1 MPASK
6 SCIVLPVKID
16 TRFLNDVASRTLG
29 FIHSVPFCQ
38 HPMNIPSS
46 ILTLLL
52 GIGLT
57 LVSLWYGQNHG
68 LMPVA
73 ASEEATH
80 IDGLFN
86 AMMTISVG
94 LFLLVQGIIVY
105 CAVKFRRK
113 PGELGDGAAI
123 EGNVP
128 LEILWTAIPAAIVLW
143 ISIYSF
149 EIYNE
154 MGGFDPAGSGAHAMH
169 SMPSGKGSAMAA
181 TLDSTPESKAMA
193 MLGVGAS
200 PANQG
205 KDAAVNVNVLGLQYA
220 WIFTYPDINV
230 TSSELHV
237 PVGQEVKLNMTA
249 QDVIHAVWIPQ
260 LRLKQ
265 DVIPGTQTQLRFTT
279 NKVGS
284 YPLRCAELCGGYH
297 GSMVTQMVVETPE
310 DYATWIASQQESTQA
325 QAEVVKQ
332 TIAMNPANLSTG
344 NYLAPY
350 AKEMGIQPEMLK
362 HLHQHESMNMSSL
375 PATSGNS

>member
-1 MPASK
+1 
-6 SCIVLPVKID
+6 
-16 TRFLNDVASRTLG
+16 
-29 FIHSVPFCQ
+29 
-38 HPMNIPSS
+38 MNIPSS
-46 ILTLLL
+46 IITLLL

-73 ASEEATH
+73 ASEEAVH

-86 AMMTISVG
+86 TMMTISVG
-94 LFLLVQGIIVY
+94 LFLLVQGVIIY
-105 CAVKFRRK
+105 SAVVFRRK

-154 MGGFDPAGSGAHAMH
+154 MGGFDPAAANDIHAMH
-169 SMPSGKGSAMAA
+169 GMPSGKGSAMAA
-181 TLDSTPESKAMA
+181 TLDGDMPKGSPMMA
-193 MLGVGAS
+193 MGVGAS

-205 KDAAVNVNVLGLQYA
+205 KSAAVNVNVLGLQYA
-220 WIFTYPDINV
+220 WIFTYPDSNI
-230 TSSELHV
+230 TSGELHI
-237 PVGQEVKLNMTA
+237 PVGKEVQLNMNA
-249 QDVIHAVWIPQ
+249 QDVIHAVWIPE

-265 DVIPGTQTQLRFTT
+265 DVIPGTPTQLRFTS
-279 NKVGS
+279 NKVGT

-297 GSMVTQMVVETPE
+297 GSMVTRMIVHTPE
-310 DYATWIASQQESTQA
+310 EYDTWIASQQQSTQA

-332 TIAMNPANLSTG
+332 TIAMNPANLSPS

-350 AKEMGIQPEMLK
+350 AQEMGVKPEMVQ
-362 HLHQHESMNMSSL
+362 HLHHQHDMDMSISS
-375 PATSGNS
+375 AIR

>member
-1 MPASK
+1 
-6 SCIVLPVKID
+6 
-16 TRFLNDVASRTLG
+16 
-29 FIHSVPFCQ
+29 
-38 HPMNIPSS
+38 MNIPSS
-46 ILTLLL
+46 IITLLL

-73 ASEEATH
+73 ASEEAAH

-94 LFLLVQGIIVY
+94 LFLGVQGVIVY
-105 CAVKFRRK
+105 SAIKFRRR

-154 MGGFDPAGSGAHAMH
+154 MGGFDPEANGAHAMH

-181 TLDSTPESKAMA
+181 TMDASMAGMPDASKLMA
-193 MLGVGAS
+193 AIGVGAS

-205 KDAAVNVNVLGLQYA
+205 KPAAVNVNVLGLQYA
-220 WIFTYPDINV
+220 WIFTYPDANI
-230 TSSELHV
+230 TSGELHI
-237 PVGQEVKLNMTA
+237 PVGKEVQLNMNA

-265 DVIPGTQTQLRFTT
+265 DVIPGTQTELRFTS
-279 NKVGS
+279 NKVGT

-297 GSMVTQMVVETPE
+297 GSMVTRMIVHTPE
-310 DYATWIASQQESTQA
+310 EYDAWIASQQQSTQA
-325 QAEVVKQ
+325 QADIVKQ
-332 TIAMNPANLSTG
+332 TIAMNPANLSES

-350 AKEMGIQPEMLK
+350 AKEMGVQPEMVN
-362 HLHQHESMNMSSL
+362 HLHHDMNMSIAS
-375 PATSGNS
+375 ATK

>member
-1 MPASK
+1 
-6 SCIVLPVKID
+6 
-16 TRFLNDVASRTLG
+16 
-29 FIHSVPFCQ
+29 
-38 HPMNIPSS
+38 MNIPSS

-86 AMMTISVG
+86 TMMTISTG
-94 LFLLVQGIIVY
+94 LFLLVQGVIVY
-105 CAVKFRRK
+105 SAIKFRRK
-113 PGELGDGAAI
+113 PGELGDGLAI

-154 MGGFDPAGSGAHAMH
+154 MGGFDPATANSMHAMH
-169 SMPSGKGSAMAA
+169 GGKGSAMAA
-181 TLDSTPESKAMA
+181 PINGTAPAPQPDTRLA
-193 MLGVGAS
+193 LGVGAS

-205 KDAAVNVNVLGLQYA
+205 KAAGVNVNVLGLQYA
-220 WIFTYPDINV
+220 WIFTYPDAGI
-230 TSSELHV
+230 TSGELHI
-237 PVGQEVKLNMTA
+237 PVGKEVQLNMTA
-249 QDVIHAVWIPQ
+249 QDVIHAVWIPE

-265 DVIPGTQTQLRFTT
+265 DVIPGTPTQLRFTS
-279 NKVGS
+279 NKVGN

-297 GSMVTQMVVETPE
+297 GSMVTRMIVHTPE
-310 DYATWIASQQESTQA
+310 EYDSWIASQQQPAQA
-325 QAEVVKQ
+325 QIEAVKK
-332 TIAMNPANLSTG
+332 TIAMNPANLAPG
-344 NYLAPY
+344 DYLAPY
-350 AKEMGIQPEMLK
+350 AKEMGVDRQTIAQLHHHHQPMA
-362 HLHQHESMNMSSL
+362 M
-375 PATSGNS
+375 SGNNLPTAQM

>member
-1 MPASK
+1 
-6 SCIVLPVKID
+6 
-16 TRFLNDVASRTLG
+16 
-29 FIHSVPFCQ
+29 
-38 HPMNIPSS
+38 MNIPSS
-46 ILTLLL
+46 IISLLL

-73 ASEEATH
+73 ASEEAAH

-86 AMMTISVG
+86 AMMTISTG
-94 LFLLVQGIIVY
+94 LFLLVQGVIVY
-105 CAVKFRRK
+105 SAIKFRRK

-154 MGGFDPAGSGAHAMH
+154 MGGFDPAANGAHAMH

-181 TLDSTPESKAMA
+181 TLDGAPKSP
-193 MLGVGAS
+193 MLLAAIGVGAS

-205 KDAAVNVNVLGLQYA
+205 KAAAVNVNVLGLQYA
-220 WIFTYPDINV
+220 WIFTYPDANI
-230 TSSELHV
+230 TSGELHI
-237 PVGQEVKLNMTA
+237 PVGKEVQLNMNA
-249 QDVIHAVWIPQ
+249 QDVIHAVWIPE

-265 DVIPGTQTQLRFTT
+265 DVIPGTPTELRFTS
-279 NKVGS
+279 NKVGN

-297 GSMVTQMVVETPE
+297 GSMVTRMIVHTPE
-310 DYATWIASQQESTQA
+310 EYDAWIASQQQSTQA

-332 TIAMNPANLSTG
+332 TIAMNPAHLSTS

-350 AKEMGIQPEMLK
+350 ATEMGVKPEMVA
-362 HLHQHESMNMSSL
+362 HLHHDMNMSSIAS
-375 PATSGNS
+375 ATK

>member
-1 MPASK
+1 
-6 SCIVLPVKID
+6 
-16 TRFLNDVASRTLG
+16 
-29 FIHSVPFCQ
+29 
-38 HPMNIPSS
+38 MNIPSS
-46 ILTLLL
+46 IITLLL

-68 LMPVA
+68 LMPTA

-80 IDGLFN
+80 VDGLFN
-86 AMMTISVG
+86 AMMTISIG

-113 PGELGDGAAI
+113 PGELGDGVAV

-154 MGGFDPAGSGAHAMH
+154 MGGFDPGADGAHAMH
-169 SMPSGKGSAMAA
+169 SMPSGRGSAMAA
-181 TLDSTPESKAMA
+181 TMTEAGMVPQLDKRVAV
-193 MLGVGAS
+193 LGVGAS

-205 KDAAVNVNVLGLQYA
+205 KAAAVSVNVLGLQYA
-220 WIFTYPDINV
+220 WIFTYPDANI
-230 TSSELHV
+230 TSGELHV
-237 PVGQEVKLNMTA
+237 PVGKEVQLNMTA

-265 DVIPGTQTQLRFTT
+265 DVIPGSQTELRFTT
-279 NKVGS
+279 SKVGS

-297 GSMVTQMVVETPE
+297 GSMVTQMVVHTPE
-310 DYATWIASQQESTQA
+310 EYDAWIASQQQSTQA

-344 NYLAPY
+344 DYLAPY
-350 AKEMGIQPEMLK
+350 ATEMGVAPEMLE
-362 HLHQHESMNMSSL
+362 HLHHQH
-375 PATSGNS
+375 

>member
-1 MPASK
+1 
-6 SCIVLPVKID
+6 
-16 TRFLNDVASRTLG
+16 
-29 FIHSVPFCQ
+29 
-38 HPMNIPSS
+38 MNIPSS
-46 ILTLLL
+46 ITTLLL

-80 IDGLFN
+80 IDSLFN
-86 AMMTISVG
+86 AMMTISTG
-94 LFLLVQGIIVY
+94 LFIIVQGVIVY

-154 MGGFDPAGSGAHAMH
+154 MGGFDPAADGMHAMH
-169 SMPSGKGSAMAA
+169 GMPAGKGSAMAA
-181 TLDSTPESKAMA
+181 TMDGNMLKGSPTIAA
-193 MLGVGAS
+193 LGVGAS

-205 KDAAVNVNVLGLQYA
+205 KAADVNVNVLGLQYA
-220 WIFTYPDINV
+220 WIFTYPEINI
-230 TSSELHV
+230 TSGELHV
-237 PVGQEVKLNMTA
+237 PVGKEVQLNMNA

-297 GSMVTQMVVETPE
+297 GSMVTQMIVHTPE
-310 DYATWIASQQESTQA
+310 EYDTWIASQQQSAQA
-325 QAEVVKQ
+325 QAEIVKQ
-332 TIAMNPANLSTG
+332 TIAMNPANLSPA

-350 AKEMGIQPEMLK
+350 ANEMGVKPEMVE
-362 HLHQHESMNMSSL
+362 HLHHQGMKMDGSIASVIK
-375 PATSGNS
+375 

>member
-1 MPASK
+1 
-6 SCIVLPVKID
+6 
-16 TRFLNDVASRTLG
+16 
-29 FIHSVPFCQ
+29 
-38 HPMNIPSS
+38 MNIPSS

-94 LFLLVQGIIVY
+94 LFLLVQGVLVISAI
-105 CAVKFRRK
+105 KFRRK
-113 PGELGDGAAI
+113 PGELGDGVAI

-154 MGGFDPAGSGAHAMH
+154 MGGFDPATANDIHAMH

-181 TLDSTPESKAMA
+181 TMDGISPQPNSQMA
-193 MLGVGAS
+193 LGVGAS

-205 KDAAVNVNVLGLQYA
+205 KSAAVSVNVLGLQYA
-220 WIFTYPDINV
+220 WIFTYPDANV
-230 TSSELHV
+230 TSGELHV
-237 PVGQEVKLNMTA
+237 PVGKEVQLNMNA
-249 QDVIHAVWIPQ
+249 QDVIHAVWIPE

-265 DVIPGTQTQLRFTT
+265 DVIPGTPTQLRFTS
-279 NKVGS
+279 NKVGN

-297 GSMVTQMVVETPE
+297 GSMVTRMIVHTPE
-310 DYATWIASQQESTQA
+310 EYDAWIASQQQSTQA

-332 TIAMNPANLSTG
+332 TIAMNPANLSTT

-350 AKEMGIQPEMLK
+350 AKEMGVQPEMIQ
-362 HLHQHESMNMSSL
+362 HLHHPYKSVGELSTAKTN
-375 PATSGNS
+375 TNS

>member
-1 MPASK
+1 
-6 SCIVLPVKID
+6 
-16 TRFLNDVASRTLG
+16 
-29 FIHSVPFCQ
+29 
-38 HPMNIPSS
+38 MNIPSS
-46 ILTLLL
+46 IITLLL

-68 LMPVA
+68 LMPIA
-73 ASEEATH
+73 ASEEAGH

-94 LFLLVQGIIVY
+94 LFLLVQGVIVY
-105 CAVKFRRK
+105 CAIKFRRK

-128 LEILWTAIPAAIVLW
+128 LEILWTAIPAAVVLW

-154 MGGFDPAGSGAHAMH
+154 MGGFDPSADGMHAMH
-169 SMPSGKGSAMAA
+169 GMPAGKGSAMAA
-181 TLDSTPESKAMA
+181 TMDMDGNVPKGSPTIAA
-193 MLGVGAS
+193 IGVGAS

-205 KDAAVNVNVLGLQYA
+205 KAAAVNVNVLGLQYA
-220 WIFTYPDINV
+220 WIFTYPEINI
-230 TSSELHV
+230 TSGELHV
-237 PVGQEVKLNMTA
+237 PVGKEVQLNMNA

-297 GSMVTQMVVETPE
+297 GSMVTQMIVHTPE
-310 DYATWIASQQESTQA
+310 EYDTWIASQQQSAQA
-325 QAEVVKQ
+325 QAEIVKQ
-332 TIAMNPANLSTG
+332 TIAMNPANMSPAK
-344 NYLAPY
+344 YLAPY
-350 AKEMGIQPEMLK
+350 ANEMGVKPEMVE
-362 HLHQHESMNMSSL
+362 HLHHQGMEMGGSIASVIK
-375 PATSGNS
+375 

>member
-1 MPASK
+1 
-6 SCIVLPVKID
+6 
-16 TRFLNDVASRTLG
+16 
-29 FIHSVPFCQ
+29 
-38 HPMNIPSS
+38 MNIPSS
-46 ILTLLL
+46 IITLLL

-73 ASEEATH
+73 ASEEAGH

-94 LFLLVQGIIVY
+94 LFLLVQGVIVY
-105 CAVKFRRK
+105 CAIKFRRK
-113 PGELGDGAAI
+113 PGELGDGSAI

-154 MGGFDPAGSGAHAMH
+154 MGGFDPSADGMHAMH
-169 SMPSGKGSAMAA
+169 GMPAGKGSAMAA
-181 TLDSTPESKAMA
+181 TMDMDDNLPKGSPMMA
-193 MLGVGAS
+193 VLGVGAS

-205 KDAAVNVNVLGLQYA
+205 KAAAVNVNVLGLQYA
-220 WIFTYPDINV
+220 WIFTYPEINI
-230 TSSELHV
+230 TSGELHV
-237 PVGQEVKLNMTA
+237 PVGKEVQLNMNA

-279 NKVGS
+279 NKVGT

-297 GSMVTQMVVETPE
+297 GSMVTQMIVHTPE
-310 DYATWIASQQESTQA
+310 EYDTWIASQQQSAQA
-325 QAEVVKQ
+325 QADIVKQ
-332 TIAMNPANLSTG
+332 TIAMNPANMPPAK
-344 NYLAPY
+344 YLAPY
-350 AKEMGIQPEMLK
+350 AHEMGVKPEMVEQL
-362 HLHQHESMNMSSL
+362 QHHDMIGSIAS
-375 PATSGNS
+375 AIK

>member
-1 MPASK
+1 
-6 SCIVLPVKID
+6 
-16 TRFLNDVASRTLG
+16 
-29 FIHSVPFCQ
+29 
-38 HPMNIPSS
+38 MNIPSS
-46 ILTLLL
+46 IITLLL

-73 ASEEATH
+73 ASEEAAH

-94 LFLLVQGIIVY
+94 LFLLVQGVIVY
-105 CAVKFRRK
+105 SAIKFRRR

-154 MGGFDPAGSGAHAMH
+154 MGGFDPSANGAHAMH

-181 TLDSTPESKAMA
+181 TMPGMPSSNNNLIASI
-193 MLGVGAS
+193 GVGAS

-205 KDAAVNVNVLGLQYA
+205 KAAAVNVNVLGLQYA
-220 WIFTYPDINV
+220 WIFTYPGANV
-230 TSSELHV
+230 TSGELHV
-237 PVGQEVKLNMTA
+237 PVGKEVQLNMNA

-279 NKVGS
+279 SKVGT

-297 GSMVTQMVVETPE
+297 GSMVTQMIVHTPE
-310 DYATWIASQQESTQA
+310 EYDTWIASQQQSTQA
-325 QAEVVKQ
+325 QAEIVKQ
-332 TIAMNPANLSTG
+332 TIAMNPANLSTDK
-344 NYLAPY
+344 YLAPY
-350 AKEMGIQPEMLK
+350 AKEMGVKPEMVQ
-362 HLHQHESMNMSSL
+362 HLHHHDMGKSIAS
-375 PATSGNS
+375 AIK

>member
-1 MPASK
+1 
-6 SCIVLPVKID
+6 
-16 TRFLNDVASRTLG
+16 
-29 FIHSVPFCQ
+29 
-38 HPMNIPSS
+38 MNIPSS
-46 ILTLLL
+46 IITLLL

-68 LMPVA
+68 LMPTA

-80 IDGLFN
+80 VDGLFN
-86 AMMTISVG
+86 AMMTISIG

-105 CAVKFRRK
+105 CAVKFRRR
-113 PGELGDGAAI
+113 PGELGDGVAV

-154 MGGFDPAGSGAHAMH
+154 MGGFDPGSEHGMH

-181 TLDSTPESKAMA
+181 TMTEAGTAPQLDKRVAV
-193 MLGVGAS
+193 LGVGAS

-205 KDAAVNVNVLGLQYA
+205 KPAAVSVNVLGLQYA
-220 WIFTYPDINV
+220 WIFTYPDANV
-230 TSSELHV
+230 TSGELHV
-237 PVGQEVKLNMTA
+237 PAGKEVQLNMSA
-249 QDVIHAVWIPQ
+249 QDVIHAVWIPE

-265 DVIPGTQTQLRFTT
+265 DVIPGSQTELRFTT
-279 NKVGS
+279 NKVGN

-297 GSMVTQMVVETPE
+297 GSMVTRMIVHTPE
-310 DYATWIASQQESTQA
+310 EYDTWIASQQQSTQA

-332 TIAMNPANLSTG
+332 TIAMTPANLSTG
-344 NYLAPY
+344 DYLAPY
-350 AKEMGIQPEMLK
+350 AAEMGVAPEMLN
-362 HLHQHESMNMSSL
+362 HLHHQH
-375 PATSGNS
+375 

>member
-1 MPASK
+1 
-6 SCIVLPVKID
+6 
-16 TRFLNDVASRTLG
+16 
-29 FIHSVPFCQ
+29 
-38 HPMNIPSS
+38 MNIPSS
-46 ILTLLL
+46 IITLLL

-73 ASEEATH
+73 ASEEAAH

-94 LFLLVQGIIVY
+94 LFLLVQGVIVY
-105 CAVKFRRK
+105 SAIKFRRK

-128 LEILWTAIPAAIVLW
+128 LEILWTAIPAAVVLW

-154 MGGFDPAGSGAHAMH
+154 MGGFDPAANDMHAMH
-169 SMPSGKGSAMAA
+169 GMPAGKGSAMAA
-181 TLDSTPESKAMA
+181 TLDGLPNSNTLMA
-193 MLGVGAS
+193 LGVGAS

-205 KDAAVNVNVLGLQYA
+205 KAAAVNVNVLGLQYA
-220 WIFTYPDINV
+220 WIFTYPEINV
-230 TSSELHV
+230 TSGELHV
-237 PVGQEVKLNMTA
+237 PVGKEVQLNMNA

-265 DVIPGTQTQLRFTT
+265 DVIPGTPTQLRFTT
-279 NKVGS
+279 NKVGT

-297 GSMVTQMVVETPE
+297 GSMVTQMIVHTPE
-310 DYATWIASQQESTQA
+310 EYDTWIASQQQSAQA

-344 NYLAPY
+344 SYLAPY
-350 AKEMGIQPEMLK
+350 AKEMGVQPEMVQ
-362 HLHQHESMNMSSL
+362 HLHHNHHMGMSIAS
-375 PATSGNS
+375 AIK

>member
-1 MPASK
+1 
-6 SCIVLPVKID
+6 
-16 TRFLNDVASRTLG
+16 
-29 FIHSVPFCQ
+29 
-38 HPMNIPSS
+38 MNIPSS
-46 ILTLLL
+46 IITLLL

-73 ASEEATH
+73 ASEEAAH

-86 AMMTISVG
+86 AMMTISMG
-94 LFLLVQGIIVY
+94 LFLLVQGVIVY
-105 CAVKFRRK
+105 SAVKFRRK

-154 MGGFDPAGSGAHAMH
+154 MGGFDPSANDMHAMH
-169 SMPSGKGSAMAA
+169 GMPAGKGSAMAA
-181 TLDSTPESKAMA
+181 TMDGMPQASPMIAA
-193 MLGVGAS
+193 LGVGAS

-205 KDAAVNVNVLGLQYA
+205 KAAAVNVNVLGLQYA
-220 WIFTYPDINV
+220 WIFTYPEINV
-230 TSSELHV
+230 TSGELHV
-237 PVGQEVKLNMTA
+237 PVGKEVQLNMNA

-265 DVIPGTQTQLRFTT
+265 DVIPGTPTQLRFTT
-279 NKVGS
+279 NKVGT

-297 GSMVTQMVVETPE
+297 GSMVTQMIVHTPE
-310 DYATWIASQQESTQA
+310 EYATWIASQQQSAQA

-332 TIAMNPANLSTG
+332 TIALNPANLSPDK
-344 NYLAPY
+344 YLAPY
-350 AKEMGIQPEMLK
+350 AQEMGVKPEMVQ
-362 HLHQHESMNMSSL
+362 HLHHQHDMSKSI
-375 PATSGNS
+375 ASAIR

>member
-1 MPASK
+1 
-6 SCIVLPVKID
+6 
-16 TRFLNDVASRTLG
+16 
-29 FIHSVPFCQ
+29 
-38 HPMNIPSS
+38 MNIPSS
-46 ILTLLL
+46 IITLLL

-68 LMPVA
+68 L
-73 ASEEATH
+73 
-80 IDGLFN
+80 FN

-94 LFLLVQGIIVY
+94 LFIIVQGVIVY

-154 MGGFDPAGSGAHAMH
+154 MGGFDPSADGMHAMH
-169 SMPSGKGSAMAA
+169 GMPAGKGSAMAA
-181 TLDSTPESKAMA
+181 TMDMGEDMGDVPKGSPRISAI
-193 MLGVGAS
+193 GVGAS

-205 KDAAVNVNVLGLQYA
+205 KAAAVNVNVLGLQYA
-220 WIFTYPDINV
+220 WIFTYPEINI
-230 TSSELHV
+230 TSGELHV
-237 PVGQEVKLNMTA
+237 PVGKEVQLNMNA

-265 DVIPGTQTQLRFTT
+265 DVIPGTETQLRFTT

-297 GSMVTQMVVETPE
+297 GSMVTQMIVHTPE
-310 DYATWIASQQESTQA
+310 EYDTWIASQQQSAQA
-325 QAEVVKQ
+325 QADIVKQ
-332 TIAMNPANLSTG
+332 TIALNPAKMSPAK
-344 NYLAPY
+344 YLAPY
-350 AKEMGIQPEMLK
+350 ANEMGVKPEMVE
-362 HLHQHESMNMSSL
+362 HLHHQGMEMGGSIASVIK
-375 PATSGNS
+375 

>member
-1 MPASK
+1 
-6 SCIVLPVKID
+6 
-16 TRFLNDVASRTLG
+16 
-29 FIHSVPFCQ
+29 
-38 HPMNIPSS
+38 MNIPSS
-46 ILTLLL
+46 IITLLL

-73 ASEEATH
+73 ASEEAAH

-86 AMMTISVG
+86 TMMTISVG
-94 LFLLVQGIIVY
+94 LFIIVQGVIVY
-105 CAVKFRRK
+105 CAIKFRRK

-128 LEILWTAIPAAIVLW
+128 LEILWTAIPAAVVLW

-154 MGGFDPAGSGAHAMH
+154 MGGFDPSTANDMHAMH
-169 SMPSGKGSAMAA
+169 GMPAGKGSAMAA
-181 TLDSTPESKAMA
+181 TLDGDIKGSPMMA
-193 MLGVGAS
+193 LGVGAS

-205 KDAAVNVNVLGLQYA
+205 KAAAVNVNVLGLQYA
-220 WIFTYPDINV
+220 WIFTYPETNI
-230 TSSELHV
+230 TSGELHI
-237 PVGQEVKLNMTA
+237 PVGKEVQLNMTA
-249 QDVIHAVWIPQ
+249 QDVIHAVWIPE

-265 DVIPGTQTQLRFTT
+265 DVIPGTPTQLRFTS
-279 NKVGS
+279 NKVGN

-297 GSMVTQMVVETPE
+297 GSMVTRMIVHTPE
-310 DYATWIASQQESTQA
+310 EYDTWVASQQQSTQA

-350 AKEMGIQPEMLK
+350 AKEMGVKPEMVQ
-362 HLHQHESMNMSSL
+362 HLYKEHDMGGSIAS
-375 PATSGNS
+375 ATK

>member
-1 MPASK
+1 
-6 SCIVLPVKID
+6 
-16 TRFLNDVASRTLG
+16 
-29 FIHSVPFCQ
+29 
-38 HPMNIPSS
+38 MNIPSS
-46 ILTLLL
+46 IITLLL

-73 ASEEATH
+73 ASEEAAH

-105 CAVKFRRK
+105 SAIKFRRR

-154 MGGFDPAGSGAHAMH
+154 MGGFDPSANGAHAMH

-181 TLDSTPESKAMA
+181 TMPGMTSSSNNNLIAA
-193 MLGVGAS
+193 IGVGAS

-205 KDAAVNVNVLGLQYA
+205 KAAAVNVNVLGLQYA
-220 WIFTYPDINV
+220 WIFTYPDANV
-230 TSSELHV
+230 TSGELHV
-237 PVGQEVKLNMTA
+237 PVGKEVQLNMNA

-265 DVIPGTQTQLRFTT
+265 DVIPGTPTQLRFTT
-279 NKVGS
+279 NKVGN

-297 GSMVTQMVVETPE
+297 GSMVTRMIVHTPE
-310 DYATWIASQQESTQA
+310 EYDTWIASQQQSTQA
-325 QAEVVKQ
+325 QAEIVKQ
-332 TIAMNPANLSTG
+332 TIAMNPANLSAG
-344 NYLAPY
+344 KYLAPY
-350 AKEMGIQPEMLK
+350 ATEMGVQPEMVA
-362 HLHQHESMNMSSL
+362 HLHHDMNMSSIAS
-375 PATSGNS
+375 ATK

>member
-1 MPASK
+1 
-6 SCIVLPVKID
+6 
-16 TRFLNDVASRTLG
+16 
-29 FIHSVPFCQ
+29 
-38 HPMNIPSS
+38 MNIPSS
-46 ILTLLL
+46 IITLLI

-73 ASEEATH
+73 ASEEAAH
-80 IDGLFN
+80 VDGLFN

-94 LFLLVQGIIVY
+94 LFLIVQGVLVF

-128 LEILWTAIPAAIVLW
+128 LEILWTAIPAALVLW

-154 MGGFDPAGSGAHAMH
+154 MGGFDPGSDHDMHAMH
-169 SMPSGKGSAMAA
+169 GMPSGKGSAIAA
-181 TLDSTPESKAMA
+181 TLGTDAPKLPNPRDA
-193 MLGVGAS
+193 LGIGAS

-205 KDAAVNVNVLGLQYA
+205 KPAAVNVNVLGLQYA
-220 WIFTYPDINV
+220 WIFTYPEANV
-230 TSSELHV
+230 TSGELHI
-237 PVGQEVKLNMTA
+237 PVGKEVQLNMNA
-249 QDVIHAVWIPQ
+249 QDVIHAVWIPE

-265 DVIPGTQTQLRFTT
+265 DVIPGTPTQLRFTS
-279 NKVGS
+279 NKVGN

-297 GSMVTQMVVETPE
+297 GSMVTRMIVHTPE
-310 DYATWIASQQESTQA
+310 EYDTWIASQQQSTQA

-332 TIAMNPANLSTG
+332 TIAMNPVNLSPSQ
-344 NYLAPY
+344 YLAPY
-350 AKEMGIQPEMLK
+350 AKEMGIQPEMLQT
-362 HLHQHESMNMSSL
+362 LAHQH
-375 PATSGNS
+375 NS